1 MLSSNNILSPAHGK
15 PLATPTQDMVLG
27 TYYLTYATEDL
38 SKVTWDDLKARKAPY
53 FGSMDEVEIAYD
65 QKQLELQAVIGL
77 RERGDWVVTTVGR
90 AIFNDEVSR
99 ALGRAVGASFDPTA
113 YEFQNVTFT
122 KREMTDFISDLV
134 DRYGATAIAE
144 VLDTV
149 KELGFTYATMSGVTI
164 SKNDI
169 VIPPD
174 KDDILGKVEEEVGK
188 AQRSYDRGLI
198 TEDER
203 HEQVVSLWNK
213 ATDDVGEA
221 MNRNLDELNPVYM
234 MANSGARGSF
244 KQIRQLAGMRGLMAN
259 PKGEIIERPIKSNF
273 MEGLSVLEY

>member
-27 TYYLTYATEDL
+27 TYYLTYSTEDL

-65 QKQLELQAVIGL
+65 QKQLELQDVIGL

-144 VLDTV
+144 VLDTI
-149 KELGFTYATMSGVTI
+149 KELGFTYATRAGVTV

-169 VIPPD
+169 ITPPD
-174 KDDILGKVEEEVGK
+174 KETILAEYEDSVAKRVRDYG
-188 AQRSYDRGLI
+188 RGLI
-198 TEDER
+198 TEEER
-203 HEQVVSLWNK
+203 KEQVVDIWN
-213 ATDDVGEA
+213 EA
-221 MNRNLDELNPVYM
+221 
-234 MANSGARGSF
+234 
-244 KQIRQLAGMRGLMAN
+244 
-259 PKGEIIERPIKSNF
+259 
-273 MEGLSVLEY
+273 